1 MEILLFKGDYNIEEV
16 FVLSLR
22 LALGKINISNKKGK
36 VRFYR
41 VKLALEELIARLYN
55 FACR

>member
-22 LALGKINISNKKGK
+22 LAIGKINISNKNGK
-36 VRFYR
+36 SAILSR
-41 VKLALEELIARLYN
+41 KIGS
-55 FACR
+55 